1 MAENNF
7 LYGTIFAF
15 QVSDKFYL
23 SRDQHNCNLRKN
35 QFILKSEQGV

>member
-1 MAENNF
+1 MVKNNF

-23 SRDQHNCNLRKN
+23 SRCQHKNNLIKN
-35 QFILKSEQGV
+35 QFILKFDQEL